1 MPMRKILPIV
11 DAANSPQSTEIFSP
25 VGCGEIG
32 GRAVVKQLD
41 LLSMPTAPRR
51 EERADALRAVCK
63 AIIAK
68 HKPDGAVRWFAAE
81 TGIDESTASRKLNGR
96 GDYDLNCDDLALI
109 LDLPGAIELGN
120 WIAAQ
125 LGQKPLEPLRVVTE
139 EEVAAAYRAEAREAG
154 ALGEAMTA
162 RVAARLGVSV
172 ASVK

>member
-1 MPMRKILPIV
+1 
-11 DAANSPQSTEIFSP
+11 
-25 VGCGEIG
+25 
-32 GRAVVKQLD
+32 
-41 LLSMPTAPRR
+41 MPTAPRR

-96 GDYDLNCDDLALI
+96 GDYDLNCDDL
-109 LDLPGAIELGN
+109 DLPGAIELGN

-154 ALGEAMTA
+154 AMGEALTA
-162 RVAARLGVSV
+162 RVAARLGVNV